1 MKTIQY
7 LFLLIFC
14 LLGISACTT
23 VDEVTVIHTPLI
35 VPSTNSRPAPKPA
48 ASTAIKKDILSD
60 IEEEESLPEKDSRFE
75 SGQVNDSENKALLGA
90 INEWIGT
97 RYQMGGCSKS
107 GVDCSCFVKAVYEK
121 AYGFELERST
131 NEIFAQ
137 DLTSVNMKNLK
148 SGDLLFFR
156 TKSGRIF
163 HIGIY
168 LEENKFAHVSR
179 IKGVKISEL
188 SIFKNLLFSAKR
200 LKPEISKIT
209 LDDMRL
215 NYNN

>member
-1 MKTIQY
+1 MKKLRY
-7 LFLLIFC
+7 MFLLIFC
-14 LLGISACTT
+14 LGVSACTT
-23 VDEVTVIHTPLI
+23 VEEVTVIHTPLI
-35 VPSTNSRPAPKPA
+35 VPSTNSRVAPKPA
-48 ASTAIKKDILSD
+48 ASMTIKKDILQD
-60 IEEEESLPEKDSRFE
+60 IEEEGLPEKDSRSE
-75 SGQVNDSENKALLGA
+75 SGQVGNTENKALLTA

-137 DLTSVNMKNLK
+137 GLTSVNMKNLQA
-148 SGDLLFFR
+148 GDLLFFR

-168 LEENKFAHVSR
+168 LKENKFAHVSR

-188 SIFKNLLFSAKR
+188 DIFRNLLFSAKR

-209 LDDMRL
+209 VDNMRL
-215 NYNN
+215 NYND